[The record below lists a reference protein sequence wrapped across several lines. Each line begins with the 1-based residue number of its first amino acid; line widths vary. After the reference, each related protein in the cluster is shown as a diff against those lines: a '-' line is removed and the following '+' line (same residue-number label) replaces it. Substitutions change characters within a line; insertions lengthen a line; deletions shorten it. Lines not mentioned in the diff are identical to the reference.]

1 MAVKY
6 VRGDEPGTSG
16 MLDEPV
22 GPVRRL
28 TRLDP
33 KKRLVV
39 IYLGLM
45 GFAMLLVLTR
55 MLSTPTQF
63 GGRPVERGEGVI
75 VEKEV
80 HGEGESVYFFLI
92 KVLVGEGDPLVAYGR
107 TDGETFDRIEKGDRI
122 GVLYQTNRK
131 KTEIRICETGLV
143 ALPPTIQ

>member
-6 VRGDEPGTSG
+6 VRGDESGTSG
-16 MLDEPV
+16 MLEEPM
-22 GPVRRL
+22 GPLRRL

-33 KKRLVV
+33 KKRLVI

-55 MLSTPTQF
+55 MVSTPTQF

-80 HGEGESVYFFLI
+80 HGEGESAYFFLI
-92 KVLVGEGDPLVAYGR
+92 EVSLPDGETLVAYGR
-107 TDGETFDRIEKGDRI
+107 TDAETFERLEEGDRI

-131 KTEIRICETGLV
+131 KTQIRVRETGLV
-143 ALPPTIQ
+143 ALPPPIQ